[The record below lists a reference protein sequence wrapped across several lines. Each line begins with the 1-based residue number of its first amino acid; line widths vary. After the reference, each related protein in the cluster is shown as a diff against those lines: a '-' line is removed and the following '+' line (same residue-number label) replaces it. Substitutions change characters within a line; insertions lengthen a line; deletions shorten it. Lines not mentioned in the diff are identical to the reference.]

1 MQIVEALVLFVF
13 GILLPTWDVGSDVA
27 LSHSFITTKICEL
40 TWREYVRDY
49 RNGVE
54 PPVNQNIGEFLLNL
68 FKSFGKPR
76 RLITLIFRQILQ
88 LQ

>member
-54 PPVNQNIGEFLLNL
+54 PPVNQSIGKSILNL
-68 FKSFGKPR
+68 FD
-76 RLITLIFRQILQ
+76 L
-88 LQ
+88 